1 MELWYRLV
9 ELLPFSWVEFNF
21 MKNALLAVILL
32 SFLLGHL
39 GAMVI
44 NRQMAF
50 FSDAI
55 GHAAL
60 TGLAIGVIMGF
71 NEPLWA
77 MLIFSVILSLC
88 ITWLRK
94 ISFGSADTIIGLF
107 MAFSMALGVVI
118 LSRGGSFNK
127 YSKYLIGD
135 ILSITKHEIIGI
147 ILIIILMLIFWIF
160 YFNKLFLMSINP
172 SLAKSRDINI
182 WFLDFLFS
190 SLVALMVT
198 LSIQWI
204 GLLVINSLLI
214 LPASTARNISRNSF
228 QYLWFSVVISLISS
242 LSGLVASFYWGTATG
257 ATIVIFAMAL
267 FIISLVFKVKFN
279 KS

>member
-1 MELWYRLV
+1 MELWYRFV
-9 ELLPFSWVEFNF
+9 ELLPFSWVEFDF
-21 MKNALLAVILL
+21 MKNALLAVILI
-32 SFLLGHL
+32 SFLFGHL

-60 TGLAIGVIMGF
+60 TGLAIGVILGL

-77 MLIFSVILSLC
+77 MLVFSVILSLC

-94 ISFGSADTIIGLF
+94 ISFSSADTIIGLF
-107 MAFSMALGVVI
+107 MAFSIALGVVL
-118 LSRGGSFNK
+118 LSRGGNFNK

-135 ILSITKHEIIGI
+135 ILSITKQEITGI
-147 ILIIILMLIFWIF
+147 IIIIILLLIFWFF
-160 YFNKLFLMSINP
+160 YFNRLFLMSINP
-172 SLAKSRDINI
+172 SLAKSRDVNI
-182 WFLDFLFS
+182 WLLDFLFS

-214 LPASTARNISRNSF
+214 LPASTARNISKNSF

-242 LSGLVASFYWGTATG
+242 LTGLVTSFYWGTATG
-257 ATIVIFAMAL
+257 ATIVLFAMGL
-267 FIISLVFKVKFN
+267 FIVSLAFKVKFS

>member
-9 ELLPFSWVEFNF
+9 ELLPFSWVEFDF
-21 MKNALLAVILL
+21 MKNALLAVILI
-32 SFLLGHL
+32 SFLFGHL

-60 TGLAIGVIMGF
+60 TGLAIGVILGL
-71 NEPLWA
+71 NDPLWA

-88 ITWLRK
+88 ITYLRK
-94 ISFGSADTIIGLF
+94 ISLSSADTIIGLF
-107 MAFSMALGVVI
+107 MAFSIALGVVL
-118 LSRGGSFNK
+118 LSRGGNFNK
-127 YSKYLIGD
+127 YSTYLIGD
-135 ILSITKHEIIGI
+135 ILSITKQEITGI
-147 ILIIILMLIFWIF
+147 IVIIILVLIFWFF
-160 YFNKLFLMSINP
+160 YFNRLFLLSINP
-172 SLAKSRDINI
+172 SLAKSRDVNI
-182 WFLDFLFS
+182 WLLDFLFS
-190 SLVALMVT
+190 SLVAMMVT

-214 LPASTARNISRNSF
+214 LPASTARNISKNSF
-228 QYLWFSVVISLISS
+228 QYLWFSVAISLIAS

-257 ATIVIFAMAL
+257 ATIVLFAMGL
-267 FIISLVFKVKFN
+267 FVISLVLKIKYRDE
-279 KS
+279 